1 MCVLNDTLF
10 LTDQNG
16 ADRGAVI
23 GQKRRGSDVMMQF
36 VRQKL
41 PMPIT
46 QSILIQIEKLTPQN

>member
-1 MCVLNDTLF
+1 MGVLNDTLF

-36 VRQKL
+36 VRRKL
-41 PMPIT
+41 ETLIT
-46 QSILIQIEKLTPQN
+46 DSIFIHI

>member
-46 QSILIQIEKLTPQN
+46 QSILIHI